1 MGWGMWLLMLAGTVA
16 FWGVILL
23 GLRALLEVRE
33 EDGAA
38 QPEQAMDPPASRP
51 VVTAPEFQ
59 QSPPGEYAEN
69 LQPVPSDK
77 LTRPCDRF

>member
-23 GLRALLEVRE
+23 GLRALLEVGRKT
-33 EDGAA
+33 GSPTRAGHGSSR
-38 QPEQAMDPPASRP
+38 SRP

-59 QSPPGEYAEN
+59 QSPPGDDVSALESDSRT
-69 LQPVPSDK
+69 PSPTPGAK
-77 LTRPCDRF
+77 R